1 MKIDNE
7 NIDIERIAKLS
18 QLEFLDDDLECI
30 YKDMTDIIR
39 MINELPDIYKDKEYE
54 CFYNNFYN
62 EENSNGLSK
71 LRDDI
76 IIDSETM
83 CEKLL
88 KNAPCIHNGFLSIP
102 KTF

>member
-7 NIDIERIAKLS
+7 NKSIDIERIAKLA
-18 QLEFLDDDLECI
+18 QLEFLNDELEGI

-39 MINELPDIYKDKEYE
+39 MINEMQDIYKDKEYE
-54 CFYNNFYN
+54 CFYN
-62 EENSNGLSK
+62 EENSNGLSE

-83 CEKLL
+83 CEELL
-88 KNAPCIHNGFLSIP
+88 KNAPYIHNGFLSIP
-102 KTF
+102 KTFW